1 MKKLDKKTIIYIAI
15 GIVAVIVVFLL
26 FKKSK
31 KAVTKTEKGEKDK
44 NNSSN
49 LYLLDSSDF
58 PLKKGSKG
66 KYVKALQLYLNDHK
80 KGTDA
85 PLYIDSKFGIETE
98 RLCESILGSK
108 EVEEF
113 TFLSENIDSYIV
125 A

>member
-1 MKKLDKKTIIYIAI
+1 MKNLNKKTIIYIAI
-15 GIVAVIVVFLL
+15 GIVAVIAIFLL
-26 FKKSK
+26 FRKPKKT
-31 KAVTKTEKGEKDK
+31 ANGEKNH

-49 LYLLDSSDF
+49 LYLLDPSEF

-85 PLYIDSKFGIETE
+85 PLYIDSKFGDETE
-98 RLCESILGSK
+98 RLTESVLGAK
-108 EVEEF
+108 EVDEF
-113 TFLSENIDSYIV
+113 TFLKENIDSYIV